1 MYSTC
6 LFCHSALG
14 ANESLERFPVGRRL
28 AFDSTK
34 GRLWA
39 VCLQCRRWNLTPVEE
54 RWEAIEDCERLYRGT
69 TVRVSTEQIGLARL
83 RDGLEL
89 IRVGRPIYPEFA
101 AWRYGSR
108 FLDRRRRARPRMM
121 AVDAARAY
129 ARANAEPSLFRSV
142 QGVGLL
148 FATVFLGW
156 PVIAAAGAVGISTK
170 VLRKLPDL
178 PVVHVP
184 VADRAPLVVRATDL
198 SSAEF
203 SRDVHERWA
212 LSIVH
217 ADGVAV
223 LRGPAATRG
232 LGPLLALANRD
243 GGSEHQI
250 AQAVA
255 KLEWFRGPDRLLQ
268 FAAAR
273 GAGEQGILGLG
284 YEQRLSLEMAVHED
298 TERRALEGEL
308 AELETAWRDAERVAG
323 IADNLFL
330 PEAITSWLRRH
341 APNAA
346 GDARP

>member
-121 AVDAARAY
+121 AVDAARA
-129 ARANAEPSLFRSV
+129 
-142 QGVGLL
+142 
-148 FATVFLGW
+148 
-156 PVIAAAGAVGISTK
+156 
-170 VLRKLPDL
+170 
-178 PVVHVP
+178 
-184 VADRAPLVVRATDL
+184 
-198 SSAEF
+198 
-203 SRDVHERWA
+203 
-212 LSIVH
+212 
-217 ADGVAV
+217 
-223 LRGPAATRG
+223 
-232 LGPLLALANRD
+232 
-243 GGSEHQI
+243 
-250 AQAVA
+250 
-255 KLEWFRGPDRLLQ
+255 
-268 FAAAR
+268 
-273 GAGEQGILGLG
+273 
-284 YEQRLSLEMAVHED
+284 
-298 TERRALEGEL
+298 
-308 AELETAWRDAERVAG
+308 
-323 IADNLFL
+323 
-330 PEAITSWLRRH
+330 
-341 APNAA
+341 
-346 GDARP
+346 

>member
-1 MYSTC
+1 M
-6 LFCHSALG
+6 
-14 ANESLERFPVGRRL
+14 
-28 AFDSTK
+28 
-34 GRLWA
+34 WA
-39 VCLQCRRWNLTPVEE
+39 VCLHCRRWNLTPVEE

-101 AWRYGSR
+101 AWRYGSQ

-121 AVDAARAY
+121 AIEAARAY

-156 PVIAAAGAVGISTK
+156 PALVAAGAVGISSK

-184 VADRAPLVVRATDL
+184 VADREPLLVRATDL
-198 SSAEF
+198 SHAEF
-203 SRDVHERWA
+203 FRDAHERWG
-212 LSIVH
+212 LTIVH
-217 ADGVAV
+217 AGGIAV
-223 LRGPAATRG
+223 LRGPPATRA

-243 GGSEHQI
+243 GGSEHQVS
-250 AQAVA
+250 QAVA
-255 KLEWFRGPDRLLQ
+255 KLEWFRGPERLLA

-308 AELETAWRDAERVAG
+308 AELETAWRDAERVAA

-330 PEAITSWLRRH
+330 PDAITSWLRQH
-341 APNAA
+341 ASH
-346 GDARP
+346 G